1 MSSENKGLLESFS
14 DLASTLVSMVHT
26 RLMILSTDI
35 EEDRERLLSLIILA
49 IIAAFCLVIGFVLAI
64 ILVVFVLWEEHR
76 LLALFFIAGL
86 MILIGLVVGGFA
98 MYKLKT
104 KPRFFSASLTE
115 LLKDK
120 ERLDSR

>member
-1 MSSENKGLLESFS
+1 MTSESKGLLESLS
-14 DLASTLVSMVHT
+14 TLASTLVGMVHT
-26 RLMILSTDI
+26 RLAILSTDI
-35 EEDRERLLSLIILA
+35 EEDRERLLSLILLA
-49 IIAAFCLVIGFVLAI
+49 VIATFCLVIGFVLAI

-86 MILIGLVVGGFA
+86 LILIGFGVGGFA

-104 KPRFFSASLTE
+104 KPRFFSASLAE